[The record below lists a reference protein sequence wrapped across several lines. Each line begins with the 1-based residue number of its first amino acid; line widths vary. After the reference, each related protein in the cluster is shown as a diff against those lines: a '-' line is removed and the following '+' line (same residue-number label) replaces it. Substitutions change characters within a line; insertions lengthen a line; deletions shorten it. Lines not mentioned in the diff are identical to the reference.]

1 MRQTTIGSLLLL
13 VIITVRETSLQA
25 AVTSLDVDLE
35 PKRLGLDA
43 PMRYFMCPTSLSHPQ
58 YSYYFAQIPGTVRP

>member
-1 MRQTTIGSLLLL
+1 M
-13 VIITVRETSLQA
+13 IIAVRDTSLQA
-25 AVTSLDVDLE
+25 AVTSSDVDLE
-35 PKRLGLDA
+35 PKRLGPTT